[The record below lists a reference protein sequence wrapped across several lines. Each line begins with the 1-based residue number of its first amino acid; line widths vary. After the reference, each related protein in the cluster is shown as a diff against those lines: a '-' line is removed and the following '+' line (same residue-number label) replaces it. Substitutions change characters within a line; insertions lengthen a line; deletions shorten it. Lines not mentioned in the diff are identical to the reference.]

1 MTVSKL
7 KYCFGIDF
15 GTTNSATVGY
25 AFMGD
30 AYEKVLYGDDEQRPI
45 PSVVAINRETGVVY
59 TGREAWER
67 RQELSQECE
76 FISSIKSLLDSE
88 WAKTIAGKKWTPVE
102 VAAEVFK
109 GLQKNVHERTGIV
122 IDNSVVAIPVGL
134 NAAKRTLIRSAAAM
148 AGIKITTFISEPTAA
163 FFANYKDIRN
173 DNTVAVFDW
182 GGGTLDVS
190 VLKHHEGSIL
200 ELATGGRTEAGDII
214 DLKIAEK
221 MHSKIARKKKIN
233 ISFEDMPAVNRD
245 MMLVRTERA
254 KRAMYD
260 DDTATI
266 SINSYGEFGAVRE
279 TLDYDWFAEIISSD
293 IDNAIE
299 CFDKVVAESNIGI
312 NNIDRIIMV
321 GGSSN
326 LRPLIEKLSMRFG
339 EKLYFPEETMWNVG
353 MGAAMIS
360 ATPGSYYSNQKV
372 GVRLSDNSFFPLLQ
386 KHEKIHNWKAKHHF
400 GIIDSNK
407 EARFI
412 FAGSNDLDDDDTKF
426 VTLQIPSYGFLQEQI
441 ILEANIDDDLV
452 FNVIAS
458 STMRTEEYNR
468 IWRYERLK
476 CFYQLPKEGGVF
488 E

>member
-1 MTVSKL
+1 MLTSKL

-30 AYEKVLYGDDEQRPI
+30 RYEKILYGDEEQRPV
-45 PSVVAINRETGVVY
+45 PSVVAINKTDCTVY

-76 FISSIKSLLDSE
+76 YIPSVKSLLDQN
-88 WAKTIAGKKWTPVE
+88 WKKTISGKTWTPVE

-109 GLQKNVHERTGIV
+109 GLQKNVYDRTGILMEEA
-122 IDNSVVAIPVGL
+122 IVAIPVGL
-134 NAAKRTLIRSAAAM
+134 NAYKRTMLRNAAALS
-148 AGIKITTFISEPTAA
+148 GIKITSFVSEPTAA

-190 VLKHHEGSIL
+190 VLRHYEGKIF
-200 ELATGGRTEAGDII
+200 ELATGGRPEAGDII
-214 DLKIAEK
+214 DRKIAEK
-221 MHSKIARKKKIN
+221 VHARIARKKKIN
-233 ISFEDMPAVNRD
+233 VSFDDMPAINRD
-245 MMLVRTERA
+245 MMIVRAERA

-266 SINSYGEFGAVRE
+266 SINNYGEFGAIRE
-279 TLDYDWFAEIISSD
+279 TLDYDWFAEIID
-293 IDNAIE
+293 ANVDDAIE
-299 CFDKVVAESNIGI
+299 CFNRVVEESGVGI
-312 NNIDRIIMV
+312 SNLDRIIMV

-326 LRPLIEKLSMRFG
+326 LRPLIEKLDVKYG
-339 EKLYFPEETMWNVG
+339 EKLYFPDETMWNVG
-353 MGAAMIS
+353 VGAAMLS
-360 ATPGSYYSNQKV
+360 ATPGFYFANQKI
-372 GVRLSDNSFFPLLQ
+372 GVRLSDNTLFPLL
-386 KHEKIHNWKAKHHF
+386 KENTKIDNWKTKHHF
-400 GIIDSNK
+400 AIVDSNK

-412 FAGSNDLDDDDTKF
+412 FSGSTDLERDETKY
-426 VTLQIPSYGFLQEQI
+426 VTLQIPSYSFLQEQI

-452 FNVIAS
+452 FNVKAYS
-458 STMRTEEYNR
+458 SMRPQEFQR
-468 IWRYERLK
+468 VWRYERLK
-476 CFYQLPKEGGVF
+476 CYYRLPEEGGLF

>member
-1 MTVSKL
+1 MAHNTL

-30 AYEKVLYGDDEQRPI
+30 AYEKILYGDDEQRPV
-45 PSVVAINRETGVVY
+45 PSVVAISKKDGTVY
-59 TGREAWER
+59 TGRDAWER

-76 FISSIKSLLDSE
+76 FIPSVKSLLDQE
-88 WAKTIAGKKWTPVE
+88 WSKEIAGKIWTPVE

-109 GLQKNVHERTGIV
+109 GLQRNVHDRTGIV
-122 IDNSVVAIPVGL
+122 IDNAVVAIPVGL
-134 NAAKRTLIRSAAAM
+134 NASKRVLVRKAASM
-148 AGIKITTFISEPTAA
+148 AGINISSFVSEPTAA

-190 VLKHHEGSIL
+190 VLKHYEGKIY
-200 ELATGGRTEAGDII
+200 ELATGGRPEAGDVI

-221 MHSKIARKKKIN
+221 VHARIARKKKLN
-233 ISFEDMPAVNRD
+233 IAFEDMPAINRD
-245 MMLVRTERA
+245 MMLVRAERA

-266 SINSYGEFGAVRE
+266 SINNYGDFGAVRE
-279 TLDYDWFAEIISSD
+279 TLDYDWFAEIIESD
-293 IDNAIE
+293 VNKAIE
-299 CFDKVVAESNIGI
+299 CFDKVVAESNVGI

-326 LRPLIEKLSMRFG
+326 LRPLIEKLDTRFG
-339 EKLYFPEETMWNVG
+339 EKLYFPDETMWNVG
-353 MGAAMIS
+353 MGAAMLS
-360 ATPGSYYSNQKV
+360 ATPGNYFSNQKI
-372 GVRLSDNSFFPLLQ
+372 GIRLSDNSLFPILREN
-386 KHEKIHNWKAKHHF
+386 EKIQDWKAKHHF
-400 GIIDSNK
+400 AIVDSNK

-412 FAGSNDLDDDDTKF
+412 FSGSNDLDDDETRF
-426 VTLQIPSYGFLQEQI
+426 VTLQIPAYRFLQEQI

-452 FNVIAS
+452 FNVTAS
-458 STMRTEEYNR
+458 STMRTKEYTR
-468 IWRYERLK
+468 VWRYERLK
-476 CFYQLPKEGGVF
+476 CFYQLPKEGGIF